1 MISATEFGRSH
12 TSTWK
17 ILAPTMDLFVKRMNA
32 FGLERKFPPLQS
44 TTVSHRVAFVN
55 EIGFELFR
63 GAAEAGFTRSPR
75 QVDFDASVK
84 AARTLISRMR
94 GVVQED
100 VADPTEEELDDS
112 ANQANRLERFFRA
125 VSSGNSIEVSP
136 VFAGCGIIDECV
148 GDVYFSNTLYEV
160 KAGARL
166 FRSIDVRQLLTYAA
180 LNKAATG
187 RSLTEIG
194 LFNPRSGVAFTAPLE
209 EICVEVA
216 GLKADELLGEII
228 RVISSGDTSR

>member
-1 MISATEFGRSH
+1 
-12 TSTWK
+12 
-17 ILAPTMDLFVKRMNA
+17 
-32 FGLERKFPPLQS
+32 
-44 TTVSHRVAFVN
+44 
-55 EIGFELFR
+55 
-63 GAAEAGFTRSPR
+63 
-75 QVDFDASVK
+75 
-84 AARTLISRMR
+84 MR

-136 VFAGCGIIDECV
+136 VFPGCGIIDECV
-148 GDVYFSNTLYEV
+148 GDVYFSNALYEV
-160 KAGARL
+160 KAGARF

-180 LNKAATG
+180 LNKPAPG
-187 RSLTEIG
+187 RRLTEIG
-194 LFNPRSGVAFTAPLE
+194 LFNPRSGVAFTVE
-209 EICVEVA
+209 EICGEVA